1 MWQELSISYAIN
13 SPKTEELAAD
23 LFYAI
28 AKRDYIL
35 SFGVDIQNFEKNPK
49 KAEKQ
54 SSTLLK
60 TFGGD
65 VSVKKK
71 DKINSSEMQH
81 HSARTSNDGDKNS
94 ISEKTG
100 QRNGSESVTNAAQ
113 AQAIALEKNNKEIDK
128 IKGCL
133 IATIIMEKTRNLKNE
148 DKNSLKALCD
158 KVLF

>member
-65 VSVKKK
+65 VSVKVPF
-71 DKINSSEMQH
+71 ILM
-81 HSARTSNDGDKNS
+81 RDGPE
-94 ISEKTG
+94 ISEAEVEQPANNKPAVEECAERT
-100 QRNGSESVTNAAQ
+100 NEEPSEITEPSESAEPSEQ
-113 AQAIALEKNNKEIDK
+113 AENLE
-128 IKGCL
+128 
-133 IATIIMEKTRNLKNE
+133 
-148 DKNSLKALCD
+148 NSEA
-158 KVLF
+158 F